1 MTPVEL
7 RSRIARGEW
16 ITPTAGVLDDY
27 QQANL
32 VIVPQAH
39 AYALLLFCLRNPRAC
54 PILAV
59 GDAGD
64 PWVPLPG
71 AAIDIRTMLP
81 RYRVWQQ
88 GRLVAEPTDIEAYW
102 RDDAVAILLGCSHTF
117 DAPLRRAGVPVSPE
131 APPVYTTNRPNIAA
145 GPLAGTLAVSMRP
158 VPRELVSQAVL
169 VTARYPSGHGAP
181 VHIGDPLALGIGDLQ
196 SPDFGVVPPLG
207 EDDVPVFWACGVT
220 PQQVLPQLGAVYCIA
235 HYPGHMLVLDQRPE
249 AFG

>member
-1 MTPVEL
+1 M
-7 RSRIARGEW
+7 
-16 ITPTAGVLDDY
+16 LDDY

-32 VIVPQAH
+32 VIVPQAQ
-39 AYALLLFCLRNPRAC
+39 AYALLLFCLRNPKAC

-81 RYRVWQQ
+81 RYRVWQH
-88 GRLVAEPTDIEAYW
+88 GHLVAEPTDIEAYW
-102 RDDAVAILLGCSHTF
+102 REDSVLILLGCSHTF
-117 DAPLRRAGVPVSPE
+117 DAPLRRAGIEVSTA
-131 APPVYTTNRPNIAA
+131 APPVYTTTVPNTPA
-145 GPLAGTLAVSMRP
+145 GALGGTLVVSMRP
-158 VPRELVSQAVL
+158 VPRALVSQAVL

-181 VHIGDPLALGIGDLQ
+181 VHIGDPEALGISDLQ
-196 SPDFGVVPPLG
+196 APDFGVVPPMAP
-207 EDDVPVFWACGVT
+207 DDVPVFWACGVT
-220 PQQVLPQLGAVYCIA
+220 PQQVLPQLRSAYCIS

>member
-1 MTPVEL
+1 MTPADL

-16 ITPTAGVLDDY
+16 TTPTAGVLDDY

-32 VIVPQAH
+32 VIVPQAQ

-64 PWVPLPG
+64 PRVPLPG

-81 RYRVWQQ
+81 RYRVWQHGQ
-88 GRLVAEPTDIEAYW
+88 LVAEPADIEAYW

-117 DAPLRRAGVPVSPE
+117 DAPLRRAGIAVSSA
-131 APPVYTTNRPNIAA
+131 APPVYTTTLPNVPA
-145 GPLAGTLAVSMRP
+145 GPLAGTLVVSMRP
-158 VPRELVSQAVL
+158 VPRALVSQAVL

-181 VHIGDPLALGIGDLQ
+181 VHVGDPAALGIADLQ
-196 SPDFGVVPPLG
+196 APDFGVVPPLG
-207 EDDVPVFWACGVT
+207 ADDVPVFWACGVT
-220 PQQVLPQLGAVYCIA
+220 PQQVLPQLGSAYCLS

-249 AFG
+249 AFA